1 MIITFCGH
9 SKIYGE
15 QEELQRKV
23 LSAIE
28 EAAEGKDVTFYLG
41 GYGSFDSIALCA
53 AKRYKEEHPASRLLF
68 ILPYFGKEYFASK
81 ETYIKKCDDTLY
93 PELEKTP
100 KRLAISKRNEWMIK
114 SADYVIAYVDHSWGG
129 AAKALLF
136 AHKRKTPYRNLGNK
150 VFD

>member
-9 SKIYGE
+9 SEINE
-15 QEELQRKV
+15 DRAELQVKV

-41 GYGSFDSIALCA
+41 GYGTFDWIALRA
-53 AKRYKEEHPASRLLF
+53 AKQYKDSNPASRLFF
-68 ILPYFGKEYFASK
+68 ILPYFGEEYFASK

-114 SADYVIAYVDHSWGG
+114 RADYVIAYVEHSWGG
-129 AAKALLF
+129 AAKTLAY
-136 AHKRKTPYRNLGNK
+136 AHKRKIPYLNLGSK